1 MWERQREWKIR
12 WVIRQREGHGNLDAI
27 FLLCGYVLGVSN
39 QPSCKTLIRIRR
51 QEKGNIR
58 AKLDN
63 FGDLDHSLSGLTRLQ
78 FCILVPR
85 NKIVKVCDLMIWIV
99 FDNVA
104 WIPLILLYLPTCV
117 LNLLVLDV
125 SFEERHSDPP
135 VIWQAC
141 LLICIWFY
149 QDPK

>member
-1 MWERQREWKIR
+1 MRERQREWKRR
-12 WVIRQREGHGNLDAI
+12 WVMRQRESHGNLDAI
-27 FLLCGYVLGVSN
+27 FLLCDFRGFKPTKLQN
-39 QPSCKTLIRIRR
+39 PDPDPAPR
-51 QEKGNIR
+51 KGQYQSKIGQFWR
-58 AKLDN
+58 SRSQS
-63 FGDLDHSLSGLTRLQ
+63 HSGLTRLQ